1 MMNTFSHEIF
11 FLIKNK
17 AQGSLLEASSSFSC
31 REGAVLNTFNQY
43 HIFHISF
50 EASTSFSFSCGEGA
64 MLHIF
69 NQLHNFHI

>member
-1 MMNTFSHEIF
+1 MQVTES
-11 FLIKNK
+11 
-17 AQGSLLEASSSFSC
+17 

-64 MLHIF
+64 ALLNKAKHRFFQFISIYVPAI
-69 NQLHNFHI
+69 NRRSLIG